1 MKITLEEVTEL
12 IRKDDGEE
20 LNELKKKGGKVKKTI
35 EYIEEVSGEMEMI
48 ADKLDASPLPGQGEK
63 EEDEITVEMVRKAMG
78 RA

>member
-1 MKITLEEVTEL
+1 MTITLEKVTEL
-12 IRKDDGEE
+12 IRKDDKEE
-20 LNELKKKGGKVKKTI
+20 LNELKKMGGKVKKTI

-48 ADKLDASPLPGQGEK
+48 ADKLDASPLPGQGKK